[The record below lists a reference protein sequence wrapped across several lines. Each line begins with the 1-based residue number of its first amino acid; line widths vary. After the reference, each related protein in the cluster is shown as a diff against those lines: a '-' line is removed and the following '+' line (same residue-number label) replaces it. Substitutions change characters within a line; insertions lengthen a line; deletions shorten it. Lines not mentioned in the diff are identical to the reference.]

1 MQLKLATNLSV
12 DAQGIATGRT
22 CVIAQS
28 GAGKSYLIA
37 VLCEKMLKEG
47 IPFAIIDTEGEYFS
61 LKQKFQLLWV
71 GGEGADLELEKVDLK
86 RLAER
91 VVKENAPV
99 IFDVS
104 DSLDDKQAVAG
115 FCNALYAVET
125 KAKKPYLLII
135 EEADKFAPQLID
147 KDGKKAGALEA
158 IEEIA
163 RRGRKRGLGLL
174 IASQRPAVV
183 NKNVLSQC
191 GNQFIGKLTTE
202 NDLAAVNLFFSG
214 RKELDQLPK
223 LEEGEFFAMGGLSRN
238 RIRFK
243 SFARLTQHEGL
254 TPKLI
259 PQLAGKISKLKSA
272 LKGGVVERH
281 TADEGPKNAFYGI
294 PVKVDRN
301 GALDIAEMKGRHF
314 LGKRDSLVGLELVW
328 EPMVYIEE
336 EILGS
341 LFHRS
346 NSTVSFVVDSA
357 TGELAEVRN
366 GLRLFSGFDKLLGR
380 TENEARF
387 LLSIEKKGTTLAELE
402 VKTGLSAGALHE
414 IAVRLRSARLLSW
427 SVRKNVNFY
436 FPLRSFRA
444 PFLDRDAS
452 WNAEKIVARGELA
465 EQKLDENSLR
475 RLLKAMNSRSEITEF
490 KPFYYP
496 VWHARLQGKNARL
509 VRIDGVTGR
518 EI

>member
-1 MQLKLATNLSV
+1 
-12 DAQGIATGRT
+12 
-22 CVIAQS
+22 
-28 GAGKSYLIA
+28 
-37 VLCEKMLKEG
+37 
-47 IPFAIIDTEGEYFS
+47 
-61 LKQKFQLLWV
+61 
-71 GGEGADLELEKVDLK
+71 
-86 RLAER
+86 
-91 VVKENAPV
+91 
-99 IFDVS
+99 
-104 DSLDDKQAVAG
+104 
-115 FCNALYAVET
+115 
-125 KAKKPYLLII
+125 
-135 EEADKFAPQLID
+135 
-147 KDGKKAGALEA
+147 LEA

-223 LEEGEFFAMGGLSRN
+223 LGEGEFFAMGGLSRN
-238 RIRFK
+238 KVRFR
-243 SFARLTQHEGL
+243 SFSRLTQHEGL

-259 PQLAGKISKLKSA
+259 PQPAGKISKLKSA
-272 LKGGVVERH
+272 LKGGSVEKRI
-281 TADEGPKNAFYGI
+281 ADQGPKNAFEGI
-294 PVKVDRN
+294 PQKVDRDY
-301 GALDIAEMKGRHF
+301 ALEIAEMKGRHF
-314 LGKRDSLVGLELVW
+314 LAKKEGVVGLDLVW
-328 EPMVYIEE
+328 EPLIYIEE

-341 LFHRS
+341 LLHRS
-346 NSTVSFVVDSA
+346 NSTISFIIDSA

-402 VKTGLSAGALHE
+402 VKTGLSASALHE

-427 SVRKNVNFY
+427 SVRKNVNYY
-436 FPLRSFRA
+436 FPLRAFRA
-444 PFLDRDAS
+444 PFLDRGAE
-452 WNAEKIVARGELA
+452 WKAEKIIARGELA
-465 EQKLDENSLR
+465 EQKLDENSIR
-475 RLLKAMNSRSEITEF
+475 RLLKALNSRSEITEF
-490 KPFYYP
+490 KLFYYP
-496 VWHARLQGKNARL
+496 VWHARLQGKDVRT